1 MLGLILASL
10 TGFFAFLFIS
20 IVYLPK
26 IHFMNER
33 KGVEYS
39 REKLKWLSRM
49 VLRSLNV
56 KLRVRYKNR
65 QAINSLDKK
74 KGVIFVCN
82 HQSNLDIPAIVTA
95 LHMDVGFVAK
105 HEMKSWPFFGTWM
118 KKSNCV
124 FLNRENPRE
133 GIKDIKKAVELIKK
147 GYPTVI
153 FPEGERTINGN
164 ILNFKKGSFK
174 LATETNGVIVP
185 LTLKGTYDI
194 QRRGTLKMNRN
205 QLVTLI
211 VDEPIFVEE
220 LSKDELKDLSKIVRD
235 IIVKNFEEIGNSKSS
250 LKTKHT
256 A

>member
-10 TGFFAFLFIS
+10 TGFFLFSFIS
-20 IVYLPK
+20 IAYLPK
-26 IHFMNER
+26 IRTMEER
-33 KGVEYS
+33 AGVEYA
-39 REKLKWLSRM
+39 RKKLKWLSEQI
-49 VLRSLNV
+49 LKSLDV
-56 KLRVRYKNR
+56 KLDIKYKNR
-65 QAINSLDKK
+65 EVIDSLDKK
-74 KGVIFVCN
+74 EGVIFVCN

-105 HEMKSWPFFGTWM
+105 HEMKRWPFFGTWM

-153 FPEGERTINGN
+153 FPEGERSLTGK

-194 QRRGTLKMNRN
+194 QPRGTLKMARGKK
-205 QLVTLI
+205 VTLV
-211 VDEPIFVEE
+211 VDEPIFVKN
-220 LSKDELKDLSKIVRD
+220 LSKDEEKILATIVRD
-235 IIVKNFEEIGNSKSS
+235 KIVENFEKIQ
-250 LKTKHT
+250 
-256 A
+256 